1 MDHVDRERTRSLR
14 FVQVVFAVLA
24 LISVISAMAVAF
36 ASDDFGLP
44 DGSAMTIA
52 TAFLVVGIMNTAL
65 MFLWERVFN
74 RMSP

>member
-1 MDHVDRERTRSLR
+1 MDHVDRERARSLR

-24 LISVISAMAVAF
+24 LISVISGMAVAI

-44 DGSAMTIA
+44 DGSATTIT

>member
-1 MDHVDRERTRSLR
+1 MDHVDRERARSLK
-14 FVQVVFAVLA
+14 FVQIVFALLA
-24 LISVISAMAVAF
+24 LISVISGMAVAY

-44 DGSAMTIA
+44 DGSAKTIA
-52 TAFLVVGIMNTAL
+52 GAFLVVGIMNTAL

>member
-1 MDHVDRERTRSLR
+1 MDHVDRERARSLK
-14 FVQVVFAVLA
+14 FVQIVFAVLA
-24 LISVISAMAVAF
+24 LVSVFSAIAVAY

-44 DGSAMTIA
+44 DGSATTITA
-52 TAFLVVGIMNTAL
+52 AFLVVGIMNTAL

>member
-1 MDHVDRERTRSLR
+1 MDHVDRERARSLR

-24 LISVISAMAVAF
+24 LISVFAGMAVAY

-44 DGSAMTIA
+44 DGSATTIA
-52 TAFLVVGIMNTAL
+52 AAFLVVGIMNTAL

>member
-1 MDHVDRERTRSLR
+1 MYHVDRERARSLR
-14 FVQVVFAVLA
+14 FVQVFFAVLA
-24 LISVISAMAVAF
+24 LISVVAGVAVAY

-44 DGSAMTIA
+44 DGSAQTIA
-52 TAFLVVGIMNTAL
+52 AAFLVVGIMNTAL